1 MVLSYEPLSTPRQSP
16 PSASSSPV
24 GSPSEPD
31 KVRDRPLRPVS
42 PFSGSAGNTAHQVR
56 RGLLVDAHAFGGEK
70 QDVARR
76 SRSRVEPFVRRRSP
90 RTSRPRARTRRTH
103 AAMES
108 GIPCP
113 RGITRCCQRGPRG
126 VIPHRRHP
134 LVRTPNARHSNRRD
148 VPAQHP
154 YPRPG
159 GHSTSLPEAHSRHSS
174 QFRGPGETH
183 EPCVE
188 NVEGVQS
195 VNGETGLEG
204 RSQAWSERQR
214 GRCSD
219 TMSAACRGRQCRRCR
234 AILGEESL
242 LVVDSPYWPFNHLS
256 NRS

>member
-42 PFSGSAGNTAHQVR
+42 PFSGSAGNTPHQVT
-56 RGLLVDAHAFGGEK
+56 RGLLVDAHAFGAEK
-70 QDVARR
+70 QDVAWG
-76 SRSRVEPFVRRRSP
+76 SRSSRR
-90 RTSRPRARTRRTH
+90 RARTRRTQ

-126 VIPHRRHP
+126 VIPRQRHP
-134 LVRTPNARHSNRRD
+134 LVNRPNARHSNHRD
-148 VPAQHP
+148 DPDQHP
-154 YPRPG
+154 YPRPSG
-159 GHSTSLPEAHSRHSS
+159 LSTRLPEAHSRHSP
-174 QFRGPGETH
+174 QFRGTGETH

-242 LVVDSPYWPFNHLS
+242 LVVNSPYWPFAHLS
-256 NRS
+256 NSS